1 MVWVTVAPAFTC
13 TMVIGTFPAAM
24 TTSISSRA
32 EIATFIS
39 NLNSGLFLFAGSS
52 GLIMLLFMN
61 VNQKSLPSVVKAAR
75 LPPNQFGSLLINDEA
90 APIHCDKSRAQ
101 TNTMYLTDFK
111 LNLSYLY
118 SGGGIGFLA
127 AQDN

>member
-1 MVWVTVAPAFTC
+1 M
-13 TMVIGTFPAAM
+13 TM
-24 TTSISSRA
+24 SISSRA
-32 EIATFIS
+32 ESATFIS
-39 NLNSGLFLFAGSS
+39 NLNSGLFLLAGSS
-52 GLIMLLFMN
+52 GLIMLLFMK
-61 VNQKSLPSVVKAAR
+61 VSQKSLPSVDKAAR
-75 LPPNQFGSLLINDEA
+75 VPPSQFGSVLINDEA

-101 TNTMYLTDFK
+101 TNTMFRIDFK